1 MKTENLSDSE
11 KRELERLRKLL
22 EEESSKPDSEVDF
35 DKIDKI
41 TLSIMKICKV
51 ELTPEQEKKNIEK
64 IYEKINEYEE
74 RRSKIRKVCTYISS
88 AVACAAVVF
97 ALNCYTVSSFGEN
110 IISTAI
116 KMTENG
122 FSLDFSQS
130 YLSQGTQTSDTNT
143 TVISTVYTTSADIS
157 AAEDTVY
164 TTSFRQDEGVI
175 FTTIPEFQDTGAIME
190 ISTSPPQ
197 NTSCADVVTAVEDV
211 DTFTTEAEMVNTT
224 AVVEECATTTAPSG
238 TGAFETSSVEM
249 TIPADTTVLPTTTD
263 YYVEESPVPVTTFPA
278 EDVPETTTVTTV
290 PETSILDIEINR
302 KIRLCCKIFGV
313 EPMLFSEE
321 IGPFNS
327 AFDFKY
333 DLTDISTDLYFV
345 FRRFGDDVRHPDTLN
360 LTIEKYNS
368 VEEIPEILIP
378 SESFQT
384 ETISVPYGTI
394 YVFIDDTQTTAV
406 MVRDD
411 IMYTLVGRG
420 IGSEEL
426 KHIACSLVENPEK

>member
-22 EEESSKPDSEVDF
+22 EEECSKPDPEVDF
-35 DKIDKI
+35 DKIDEI
-41 TLSIMKICKV
+41 NISIMKICKV

-64 IYEKINEYEE
+64 IYEKISEYEA
-74 RRSKIRKVCTYISS
+74 RRSRIRKVCTYISS

-130 YLSQGTQTSDTNT
+130 YLSQGTATSETDT
-143 TVISTVYTTSADIS
+143 TVISTVFTASADIS
-157 AAEDTVY
+157 ADEDTIY
-164 TTSFRQDEGVI
+164 TTSFCQGEDPF
-175 FTTIPEFQDTGAIME
+175 FTTIPELPETGAIME
-190 ISTSPPQ
+190 YPTTPPQ
-197 NTSCADVVTAVEDV
+197 SAGGADIVTAVEDV
-211 DTFTTEAEMVNTT
+211 DTFTTQA
-224 AVVEECATTTAPSG
+224 AVVSTNSVVECATTTAPSG

-249 TIPADTTVLPTTTD
+249 TIPVATTVSPTTT
-263 YYVEESPVPVTTFPA
+263 YIEESPVPVTTFPSEEPPA
-278 EDVPETTTVTTV
+278 ETAVTTV
-290 PETSILDIEINR
+290 SEPDIFDIEVNR
-302 KIRLCCKIFGV
+302 KLRLYCQLFDV
-313 EPMLFSEE
+313 EPMFFSKDF
-321 IGPFNS
+321 GFYHNMDFN
-327 AFDFKY
+327 Y
-333 DLTDISTDLYFV
+333 DLTDSSTDLYFV
-345 FRRFGDDVRHPDTLN
+345 LLREEAGKRNLSKLD

-378 SESFQT
+378 SESFET

-394 YVFIDDTQTTAV
+394 YVFIDDKQTTAV

-411 IMYTLVGRG
+411 IMYTLVGHG
-420 IGSEEL
+420 ISSDEV
-426 KHIACSLVENPEK
+426 KQMACSLVENPEK